1 MKSEAKY
8 IEQIKGKSERVVE
21 LKEIISKS
29 EAFIQDELDQGPAAD
44 REEVDRLE
52 GEITAANEE
61 ISTLEAEMSELAYMP
76 TKANLGMVI
85 EGLNEHKSELTE
97 EMQGYS
103 GAIQKTDD
111 MLETENELTEAEN
124 ALKYN
129 TETLGMITE
138 IEKLEAE
145 LESLNAERDSI
156 DEDFKDFAET
166 GAYYIPD
173 EYSTDDVDRR
183 IGETQKKLDT
193 LMAKYSERKINF
205 GNFPKLQESFVSKNS
220 TLRVDEETL
229 TDEIWASSEIEGI
242 SNLRS
247 NFKKNGIEL
256 TDEQLKEL
264 FTNKKV
270 IVDGTTYELQDNEP
284 ATDVN
289 QDFTADDV
297 PYNSYKLVKYKE
309 IEIKAQENLEP
320 KKEEEEPKK
329 KEEDPKKKEEDPK
342 KKEED
347 SKKKEE
353 DPKKKEEPNQQQD
366 PKKGKLDFEEI
377 VAKVDAAENSLTFG
391 EANTYE
397 QVHSKWLVPIKVD
410 KGDWLRTTMRRVM
423 GVFTNIGHMGQKAAA
438 HLFFNNDSIERKMNQ
453 LQENVDNLSQEE
465 FETLKEGLSS
475 YKGHQ
480 IKASSSLWKAVENR
494 SKKELEQE
502 MAVNH
507 FAVIGMKDQMRENL
521 EELKGLKE
529 ALSQAKTP
537 EEKQNIEGQI
547 QLKNIENVKIVRLID
562 STRDDMATKQGGL
575 RTAWIRRRKESC
587 KRRFKCSRKNFGTI
601 NSNRC

>member
-1 MKSEAKY
+1 MKAEAKY
-8 IEQIKGKSERVVE
+8 IGQIKEKSERVVD
-21 LKEIISKS
+21 LKKIISKS

-44 REEVDRLE
+44 RGEVDRLE

-61 ISTLEAEMSELAYMP
+61 IATLEAEMSELAYMP
-76 TKANLGMVI
+76 TKANLEAVI
-85 EGLNEHKSELTE
+85 KGLNEHKSELTD

-129 TETLGMITE
+129 TETLDMITE

-156 DEDFKDFAET
+156 DEDLKDLAET

-229 TDEIWASSEIEGI
+229 ADEIWASSEKDGI
-242 SNLRS
+242 SNLKS

-264 FTNKKV
+264 FTTKKV
-270 IVDGTTYELQDNEP
+270 IVDGITYELQDNET

-289 QDFTADDV
+289 QSLSADDV

-320 KKEEEEPKK
+320 KKKEEEPKKKEEEPKK
-329 KEEDPKKKEEDPK
+329 KEEDPKKKEEP
-342 KKEED
+342 EPEQED
-347 SKKKEE
+347 
-353 DPKKKEEPNQQQD
+353 PNQQQN

-410 KGDWLRTTMRRVM
+410 KGDWLRTTLRRVM
-423 GVFTNIGHMGQKAAA
+423 GVFTNIGHIGQKAAA

-453 LQENVDNLSQEE
+453 LQENVDNLPQEE

-480 IKASSSLWKAVENR
+480 IKASASLWKAVENR

-547 QLKNIENVKIVRLID
+547 QLKNIENVKIVRLIE
-562 STRDDMATKQGGL
+562 STREDMATKQGGL
-575 RTAWIRRRKESC
+575 RTAWIRRRKKSC
-587 KRRFKCSRKNFGTI
+587 KRRFKRSRKDFGTI
-601 NSNRC
+601 NSN